1 MGFPHT
7 PDDHKNKSPEG
18 RMEHEV
24 KWVQINA
31 QVLFSPRE
39 RLKENA
45 RKCKMSVS
53 QLINEMITSTQID
66 ISPGMPAQIRD
77 LNSWYAGS
85 DATPTYIPT
94 KTNDLDM
101 TFTSSRSKSTSP
113 FVFWWAITTDFFL
126 VIFFIYPVFG
136 TPSFIAPLLPTY
148 LGKIYSLK
156 NAVFPP
162 SS

>member
-31 QVLFSPRE
+31 HVPLSQRE

-45 RKCKMSVS
+45 RRCEMSVS

-66 ISPGMPAQIRD
+66 ISPGMPAQMRD
-77 LNSWYAGS
+77 LNSWLGRINSNINMLAHHANTYREKA
-85 DATPTYIPT
+85 DA
-94 KTNDLDM
+94 DLIIYQLNFIARDINE
-101 TFTSSRSKSTSP
+101 
-113 FVFWWAITTDFFL
+113 V
-126 VIFFIYPVFG
+126 VIFSDEIRKSNRTQRVKKA
-136 TPSFIAPLLPTY
+136 TAS
-148 LGKIYSLK
+148 
-156 NAVFPP
+156 
-162 SS
+162 

>member
-1 MGFPHT
+1 MHAAIQNTGSRRKVSIFALLITLRVLRLPEALRDAVCVVTSSKSVSRRASSTFPHT

-31 QVLFSPRE
+31 QVVFSPRE

-66 ISPGMPAQIRD
+66 ISPGMPAQMRD
-77 LNSWYAGS
+77 LNS
-85 DATPTYIPT
+85 
-94 KTNDLDM
+94 
-101 TFTSSRSKSTSP
+101 
-113 FVFWWAITTDFFL
+113 
-126 VIFFIYPVFG
+126 
-136 TPSFIAPLLPTY
+136 
-148 LGKIYSLK
+148 
-156 NAVFPP
+156 
-162 SS
+162 